1 MHHVSPMRSQKRV
14 RLQVVAAALAL
25 TIVPGCGFGPLTGPT
40 PKEAAPVV
48 LGPKPDVSGLWR
60 GSVTVAD
67 CWRTQGDGPD
77 PCADRGGRAAPLVLN
92 ISHFRTPVPAT
103 DLLIVFEAFVPVATG
118 TCYGTR
124 DATGAIF
131 FQGVLRRVD
140 DEFDARLTFR
150 GQIEGNRIE
159 SLEELIDVN
168 VTLKNGAGW
177 QLLQE
182 RWTFAPILRQ

>member
-1 MHHVSPMRSQKRV
+1 M
-14 RLQVVAAALAL
+14 
-25 TIVPGCGFGPLTGPT
+25 TGPT
-40 PKEAAPVV
+40 PEEAAPVV

-67 CWRTQGDGPD
+67 CWRTHGDGPD
-77 PCADRGGRAAPLVLN
+77 PCADRSGRAAPLALN
-92 ISHFRTPVPAT
+92 ISHLRTPVPAT
-103 DLLIVFEAFVPVATG
+103 DLLVVFEAFVPAATG

-131 FQGVLRRVD
+131 FQGLLRRDD

-159 SLEELIDVN
+159 ALEELIDVN
-168 VTLKNGAGW
+168 VTLKNAAGW